1 MICTIG
7 ATKKSVELMTNSSLI
22 DLNKAITKAEPGTG
36 GQSISENNSQ
46 PMNNSVSANNQ
57 IPVEIEEDNTAE
69 SVSDNVGSS
78 SVTISVRDTTIKL
91 DGTVVSN
98 PDKLKMMILEK
109 YASGIS
115 ITLVDDYA
123 KASVFREVIGILTQ
137 LKETGNY
144 DFQIV

>member
-1 MICTIG
+1 
-7 ATKKSVELMTNSSLI
+7 MTNSLLI
-22 DLNKAITKAEPGTG
+22 DLDKAITKAEPGTG
-36 GQSISENNSQ
+36 GQSVSENNSQ
-46 PMNNSVSANNQ
+46 PMNNSVSTNNQ
-57 IPVEIEEDNTAE
+57 IPVEIEEDYTAE

-78 SVTISVRDTTIKL
+78 SVTISVRDTTIKI
-91 DGTVVSN
+91 DGTLVLN

-109 YASGIS
+109 YPNGIS

-123 KASVFREVIGILTQ
+123 KASVFREVIGILNK